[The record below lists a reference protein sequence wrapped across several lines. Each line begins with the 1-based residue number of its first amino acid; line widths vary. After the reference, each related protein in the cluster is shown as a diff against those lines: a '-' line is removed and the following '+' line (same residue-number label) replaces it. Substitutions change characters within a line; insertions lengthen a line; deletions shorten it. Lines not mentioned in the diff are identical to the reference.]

1 MEEKQTT
8 VPELSIQEQ
17 FIQFSRK
24 HLPGYLVRYL
34 RYPIVFRTLNKLLC
48 VSEILEL
55 KEKLKELSNFELVD
69 AIVSHAGLTCK
80 CANREKIPASGRL
93 LIVANHPLG
102 GADWLLIVQC
112 VRSFRS
118 DIKVVINRDVN
129 TLIENMRDL
138 FIPVDTYAK
147 FNDLAK
153 KQIGESLEREEA
165 VLLFPSGGISVL
177 TSGGVRDRNWKN
189 GAVHF
194 SRDHKTDILPIFIGG
209 RFRLIFYL
217 YPIRLRRFLLVRNLL
232 HPPSRNVNLIIG
244 DIVPHEE
251 LEGDSDLSVISARL
265 RSMTYN
271 LARVRE
277 HP

>member
-1 MEEKQTT
+1 MSI
-8 VPELSIQEQ
+8 PEPSLQEQ

-24 HLPGYLVRYL
+24 HLPDYLVRYL
-34 RYPIVFRTLNKLLC
+34 KYPIVFRILNKLLC

-55 KEKLKELSNFELVD
+55 KEKSQDLSNFELVD
-69 AIVSHAGLTCK
+69 AIVSYAGLTWTCE
-80 CANREKIPASGRL
+80 NREKIPPAGRI

-112 VRSFRS
+112 MRAIRR
-118 DIKVVINRDVN
+118 DIKVVINKDVN
-129 TLIENMRDL
+129 TLIVNMRDL

-147 FNDLAK
+147 FNDQAK

-165 VLLFPSGGISVL
+165 VLLFPSGGISIM
-177 TSGGVRDRNWKN
+177 TSRGVRDRKWKN
-189 GAVHF
+189 GVVHF
-194 SRDHKTDILPIFIGG
+194 SRDHRADILPIYIGG

-232 HPPSRNVNLIIG
+232 HPASHDVKLITG

-251 LEGDSDLSVISARL
+251 LSRESDMSIISARL
-265 RSMTYN
+265 RSITYK
-271 LARVRE
+271 LAKRKE
-277 HP
+277 YS